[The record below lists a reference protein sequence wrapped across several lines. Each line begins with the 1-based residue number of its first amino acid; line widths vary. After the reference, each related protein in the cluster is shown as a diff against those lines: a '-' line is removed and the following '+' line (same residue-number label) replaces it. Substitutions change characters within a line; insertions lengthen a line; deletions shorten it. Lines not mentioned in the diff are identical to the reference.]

1 MSWFNQFHS
10 RCFKL
15 FLLLVAL
22 RLVEWES
29 LEADLLAAAILI
41 LILVWGWVS
50 FIPCIAE
57 DFRLNKTKNR
67 KQN

>member
-41 LILVWGWVS
+41 LILV
-50 FIPCIAE
+50 
-57 DFRLNKTKNR
+57 FRPEGILGEQTPEGA
-67 KQN
+67 